1 MDTRNQPSQPQS
13 GEEMVKRIL
22 AVAELLAK
30 GTITRPNNLE
40 TETSR
45 KKQAKTQDTKAGV
58 SS

>member
-22 AVAELLAK
+22 AVAELLSK
-30 GTITRPNNLE
+30 GIIASPNNVE

-45 KKQAKTQDTKAGV
+45 KTQDTKAGV

>member
-30 GTITRPNNLE
+30 GSITSPNNLE
-40 TETSR
+40 TETPR
-45 KKQAKTQDTKAGV
+45 KPQAKTQDAKAGV

>member
-1 MDTRNQPSQPQS
+1 MDTHNQPPQPQS

-22 AVAELLAK
+22 AVAELLSK
-30 GTITRPNNLE
+30 GIITRPNNLE

>member
-30 GTITRPNNLE
+30 GIITKPNNLE
-40 TETSR
+40 TETPR
-45 KKQAKTQDTKAGV
+45 KTQAKTQDTKAGV

>member
-22 AVAELLAK
+22 AVAELLSK
-30 GTITRPNNLE
+30 GIINKANNFE
-40 TETSR
+40 TETPR
-45 KKQAKTQDTKAGV
+45 RKQAKTQDTKAGV

>member
-30 GTITRPNNLE
+30 GITTKPNNLD
-40 TETSR
+40 TEMPR
-45 KKQAKTQDTKAGV
+45 KKQTKTQDTKAGV

>member
-30 GTITRPNNLE
+30 GIITSPNNLE
-40 TETSR
+40 TETPR
-45 KKQAKTQDTKAGV
+45 KKQTKTQDTKAGV

>member
-30 GTITRPNNLE
+30 GTITKPNNLD
-40 TETSR
+40 TEMPR

>member
-22 AVAELLAK
+22 AVAELLSK
-30 GTITRPNNLE
+30 GITSPNKVE

-45 KKQAKTQDTKAGV
+45 KTQVKTQDTKAGV

>member
-1 MDTRNQPSQPQS
+1 MDTRNQPSQRQS

-30 GTITRPNNLE
+30 GIITKPNNLD
-40 TETSR
+40 TETPR
-45 KKQAKTQDTKAGV
+45 KKQTKTQDTKAGV

>member
-13 GEEMVKRIL
+13 GEEMGKRIL

-30 GTITRPNNLE
+30 GINPEPKNVE
-40 TETSR
+40 PE
-45 KKQAKTQDTKAGV
+45 KQIKTQHAKSSV

>member
-1 MDTRNQPSQPQS
+1 MNTRNQPSQPQS

-30 GTITRPNNLE
+30 GTITKPNNLD
-40 TETSR
+40 TEMPQKT
-45 KKQAKTQDTKAGV
+45 QTKTQDTKAGV

>member
-1 MDTRNQPSQPQS
+1 MDTRNQPSQPQN

-30 GTITRPNNLE
+30 GIITKPNNLD

-45 KKQAKTQDTKAGV
+45 KTQAKTQDTEAGV

>member
-30 GTITRPNNLE
+30 GIITSSNKVE

-45 KKQAKTQDTKAGV
+45 KTQVKTQDTKAGV